1 MTKSFTGDI
10 HKKHSFACAC
20 GQTHTNPIGETVIRP
35 GALSELPAVVER
47 LGLNKKLVVVT
58 DAMVNDIVGK
68 RIVEEWRQA
77 GLSVETVVFPLP
89 LIPDERALGVILVA
103 LERGCGAVVGLG
115 GGSITDLTRY
125 VGTKMGVP
133 QISCPTAI
141 THDGFFTDMA
151 LLIVGGMKSTLPG
164 DPPTAVLADMD
175 VIKNAPVRMNA
186 AGLGEMSAK
195 QTALCDWYA
204 ASLIRGEHYCEE
216 TEALMKEAIA
226 EAFESSAGV
235 RRGDPEALNKLADAL
250 YKSAVDMY
258 WYGSARTGA
267 GAEHHL
273 THYWVMRH
281 NARGEK
287 PNLHGA
293 EAGVGSVLVCDL
305 WARLLAIDETTF
317 DVEAAVAKM
326 PTKEEW
332 EERVKQGYGEAAPEA
347 FKAQKNKSF
356 SKEERRQEVQAILA
370 ALPKCREKFA
380 GFLPNYKELAQKLR
394 EAGAPYAPCQLH
406 VTREELMDSVRYA
419 KEVRSKY
426 TSLWIVDALGLL
438 EEFAQALADDAEALY
453 SELGE

>member
-1 MTKSFTGDI
+1 MTKVFTGDI
-10 HKKHSFACAC
+10 HKAHSFLCTC
-20 GQTHTNPIGETVIRP
+20 GQTHTSPIGETVIRP
-35 GALSELPAVVER
+35 GALHELPAVVDR
-47 LGLNKKLVVVT
+47 LGLKKKLVVVT
-58 DAMVNDIVGK
+58 DTMVNDIVGK
-68 RIVEEWRQA
+68 EIMKEWEAA
-77 GLSVETVVFPLP
+77 GLEILPVVFPLP
-89 LIPDERALGVILVA
+89 LIPDEHALGVILVS
-103 LERGCGAVVGLG
+103 LSRDCGAIVGLG

-164 DPPTAVLADMD
+164 DPPTAVIADMD

-195 QTALCDWYA
+195 QTAICDWYA

-216 TEALMKEAIA
+216 TESLMKEAIA
-226 EAFESSAGV
+226 EAFESSDGIQQK
-235 RRGDPEALNKLADAL
+235 DTEALNKLADAL

-281 NARGEK
+281 NERGEK

-293 EAGVGSVLVCDL
+293 EAGVGSVIVCDM
-305 WARLLAIDETTF
+305 WARLLSIDEKTF

-326 PTKEEW
+326 PTKEQWTAMVE
-332 EERVKQGYGEAAPEA
+332 KGYGAAAPEA

-356 SKEERRQEVQAILA
+356 SVEDRRKEIQAILA

-380 GFLPNYKELAQKLR
+380 GFLPDYKELAKKLKA
-394 EAGAPYAPCQLH
+394 AGAPYSPAQLH

-426 TSLWIVDALGLL
+426 TSLWIADALGLL
-438 EEFAQALADDAEALY
+438 DEYAVALADDAEALY
-453 SELGE
+453 QELG